1 MPNMKTFYIKV
12 DQVWEENYV
21 IEAENQQEAL
31 TRLYSEDL
39 QPYKNTP
46 TKSEVQEVECYET

>member
-1 MPNMKTFYIKV
+1 METYRITCREEVYFIKEV
-12 DQVWEENYV
+12 KADSEN
-21 IEAENQQEAL
+21 EAL

-46 TKSEVQEVECYET
+46 TKSNVMEVYET

>member
-1 MPNMKTFYIKV
+1 MKTFYIKV
-12 DQVWEENYV
+12 DQIWEEYYA
-21 IEAENQQEAL
+21 IEATNQQEAL

>member
-1 MPNMKTFYIKV
+1 MKTFKIKV
-12 DQVWEENYV
+12 NQIWEEYYS
-21 IEAENQQEAL
+21 IEAENQNEAL

-46 TKSEVQEVECYET
+46 TKSNLVEVYET

>member
-1 MPNMKTFYIKV
+1 MKTFYIKV
-12 DQVWEENYV
+12 DQIWEEYYA

-46 TKSEVQEVECYET
+46 TSSDVKEVESYET

>member
-1 MPNMKTFYIKV
+1 MKIFKIKV
-12 DQVWEENYV
+12 NQIWEEYYS
-21 IEAENQQEAL
+21 IEAENQNEAL

-46 TKSEVQEVECYET
+46 TKSNVMEVYET

>member
-1 MPNMKTFYIKV
+1 MKTFKIKV
-12 DQVWEENYV
+12 NQIWEEYYS
-21 IEAENQQEAL
+21 IEAENQNEAL

-46 TKSEVQEVECYET
+46 TKSNVIEVYET

>member
-1 MPNMKTFYIKV
+1 MKTFKIKV
-12 DQVWEENYV
+12 NQIWEEYYS
-21 IEAENQQEAL
+21 IEAENQNEAL

-46 TKSEVQEVECYET
+46 TKSNVMEVYET